1 MITPNYY
8 KMEKTKIRVALA
20 EDHQI
25 LRQGMMAMLSTEDDF
40 ELVFDVANGAELIE
54 CLTKNSVDV
63 VILDIQMPIMNGLD
77 ALKIISLKYP
87 DIKVIMLSSYYENEM
102 IYQSI
107 TDGAKGFLP
116 KHAEIEVVIE
126 ALNMVMLEGYYFDDK
141 VTPKLIA
148 MLNKNGIIIPPFE
161 LDTLSNRELEILPL
175 ICQGTK
181 NKEIAEQLFISERT
195 VENHRKNLFIK
206 TKSKN
211 AYGLV
216 IYAIKNGLIKL
227 T

>member
-1 MITPNYY
+1 MN
-8 KMEKTKIRVALA
+8 ESKIRVALA

-25 LRQGMMAMLSTEDDF
+25 LRQGMMAMLSTEEDF
-40 ELVFDVANGAELIE
+40 EMVFDVSNGAELIE
-54 CLTKNSVDV
+54 RLTKNSVDV

-77 ALKIISLKYP
+77 ALKIIAQKYP
-87 DIKVIMLSSYYENEM
+87 EIKVIMLSSYYENEM
-102 IYQSI
+102 IYQAI

-126 ALNMVMLEGYYFDDK
+126 ALNKVMLEGYYFDDK
-141 VTPKLIA
+141 VTPKLIS
-148 MLNKNGIIIPPFE
+148 MLTKNGIIFPPFE

-175 ICQGTK
+175 ICQGMK

>member
-1 MITPNYY
+1 MN
-8 KMEKTKIRVALA
+8 ESKIRVALA

-25 LRQGMMAMLSTEDDF
+25 LRQGMMAMLSTEEDF
-40 ELVFDVANGAELIE
+40 EMVFDVSNGAELIE
-54 CLTKNSVDV
+54 RLTKHSVDV

-77 ALKIISLKYP
+77 ALKIISQKYP
-87 DIKVIMLSSYYENEM
+87 GIKVIMLSSYYENEM
-102 IYQSI
+102 IYQAI

-126 ALNMVMLEGYYFDDK
+126 ALNKVMLEGYYFDDK
-141 VTPKLIA
+141 VTPKLIS
-148 MLNKNGIIIPPFE
+148 MLTKNGIIFPPFE

-175 ICQGTK
+175 ICQGMK

-211 AYGLV
+211 AYGLI

>member
-1 MITPNYY
+1 
-8 KMEKTKIRVALA
+8 MEKTKIRVALA

-25 LRQGMMAMLSTEDDF
+25 LRQGMMAMLSTEEDF
-40 ELVFDVANGAELIE
+40 EMVFDVSNGAELIE
-54 CLTKNSVDV
+54 RLTNNSVDV

-77 ALKIISLKYP
+77 ALKIISQKYP
-87 DIKVIMLSSYYENEM
+87 EIKVIMLSSYYENEM
-102 IYQSI
+102 IYQAI

-126 ALNMVMLEGYYFDDK
+126 ALNKVMLEGYYFDDK
-141 VTPKLIA
+141 VTPKLIS
-148 MLNKNGIIIPPFE
+148 MLTKNGIIFPPFE

-175 ICQGTK
+175 ICQGMK
-181 NKEIAEQLFISERT
+181 NKEIADQLFISERT

>member
-1 MITPNYY
+1 MN
-8 KMEKTKIRVALA
+8 ESKIRVALA

-25 LRQGMMAMLSTEDDF
+25 LRQGMMAMLSTEEDF
-40 ELVFDVANGAELIE
+40 EMVFDVSNGAELIE
-54 CLTKNSVDV
+54 RLTKNSVDV

-77 ALKIISLKYP
+77 ALKIIAQKYP
-87 DIKVIMLSSYYENEM
+87 EIKVIMLSSYYENEM
-102 IYQSI
+102 IYQAI

-116 KHAEIEVVIE
+116 KHAEIEVVID
-126 ALNMVMLEGYYFDDK
+126 ALNKVMLEGYYFDDK
-141 VTPKLIA
+141 VTPKLISI
-148 MLNKNGIIIPPFE
+148 LTKNGIIFPPFE
-161 LDTLSNRELEILPL
+161 IDTLSNRELEILPL
-175 ICQGTK
+175 ICQGMK

>member
-1 MITPNYY
+1 MN
-8 KMEKTKIRVALA
+8 ESKIRVALA

-25 LRQGMMAMLSTEDDF
+25 LRQGMMAMLSTEEDF
-40 ELVFDVANGAELIE
+40 EMVFDVSNGAELIE
-54 CLTKNSVDV
+54 ALNHHNVDII
-63 VILDIQMPIMNGLD
+63 ILDIEMPILNGLD
-77 ALKIISLKYP
+77 ALKIISSKFP
-87 DIKVIMLSSYYENEM
+87 AIKVIMLSSYYENEM
-102 IYQSI
+102 IYQAI
-107 TDGAKGFLP
+107 TDGARGFLP
-116 KHAEIEVVIE
+116 KHAEIEIVIE
-126 ALNMVMLEGYYFDDK
+126 ALNNLMLEGYYFDDK
-141 VTPKLIA
+141 VTPKLIS
-148 MLNKNGIIIPPFE
+148 MLTKNGIIFPPFE

-175 ICQGTK
+175 ICQGMK